1 MEERFKDMTSYD
13 RAVRISL
20 YSNRVNRVAQKVTST
35 DIKLALKEFHN
46 GKPSYFITECKTCS
60 TYFPDPQGLLK
71 FDGLAITKSYTKLI
85 DNIQKNNKIQLE
97 QERLEGYME
106 GEKWAKLEY
115 KRETAEKEDYVR
127 MYVMLY
133 KAITNRLR

>member
-1 MEERFKDMTSYD
+1 MKENLRPFGYLDEYIDMLDVS
-13 RAVRISL
+13 A
-20 YSNRVNRVAQKVTST
+20 
-35 DIKLALKEFHN
+35 E
-46 GKPSYFITECKTCS
+46 
-60 TYFPDPQGLLK
+60 
-71 FDGLAITKSYTKLI
+71 TKGEIREKLI

-127 MYVMLY
+127 MYVIE
-133 KAITNRLR
+133 ITFTAPTVPILWALSSACALSPLFHALSIKNT

>member
-1 MEERFKDMTSYD
+1 MKENLRPFGYLDEYIDMLDVS
-13 RAVRISL
+13 A
-20 YSNRVNRVAQKVTST
+20 
-35 DIKLALKEFHN
+35 E
-46 GKPSYFITECKTCS
+46 
-60 TYFPDPQGLLK
+60 
-71 FDGLAITKSYTKLI
+71 TKGEIRDKLI

-97 QERLEGYME
+97 QERLKGYKE

-133 KAITNRLR
+133 KAITNSNKDPEYILSG

>member
-1 MEERFKDMTSYD
+1 MKCYASDYCQKDKS
-13 RAVRISL
+13 S
-20 YSNRVNRVAQKVTST
+20 
-35 DIKLALKEFHN
+35 
-46 GKPSYFITECKTCS
+46 CS
-60 TYFPDPQGLLK
+60 
-71 FDGLAITKSYTKLI
+71 AETKGEIRDKLI

-97 QERLEGYME
+97 QERLKGYKE

-133 KAITNRLR
+133 KAITTRSGGIPD